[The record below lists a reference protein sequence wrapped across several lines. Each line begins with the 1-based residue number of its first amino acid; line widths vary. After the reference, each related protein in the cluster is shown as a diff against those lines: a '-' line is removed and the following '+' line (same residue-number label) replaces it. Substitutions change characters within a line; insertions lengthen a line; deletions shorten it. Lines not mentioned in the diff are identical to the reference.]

1 MHDARGTEPRARG
14 GGIPD
19 GALVGLLA
27 FLLGLAVLVWSA
39 TGLAALFAK
48 GAWPATV
55 TFTRTPGAVR
65 ALIAQPHDIPGAW
78 PDTAPAAL
86 SGWGLFWGLFI
97 SQLLVLLVLTIFTL
111 GVVARTKARRST
123 RSRQRSKT
131 TDETAS
137 TDRHPGPNTDTDDSP
152 NATAGTHRQ
161 RGTGGN
167 PDAPASTD
175 RRRGTDYSP
184 NATAGTHGHTTAG
197 THRAAVTGA
206 NPGPVPEGPR
216 APSDHPG
223 SRTATEAER
232 GRTPS
237 TAAAPRTGTPPTPA
251 SGTQRNP
258 APGPPPGP
266 AGARPDADQNG
277 TRHASRSGNPYAD
290 RHGNPHVDRH
300 VDPNEDPHTDWRG
313 IPDGERHRDPHTDR
327 NGNPHGNPHAPR
339 SGTPDEEPAPAPV
352 PAPPAPFPGPSQPA
366 AAAPLPS
373 SAAHAPVS
381 APAPRHGPAHPS
393 DSPRTPAPA
402 QEAYRYGFGYAP
414 PARTA
419 PAPAAHRLAY
429 AAPAERHHLA
439 ARAVSAAEGSVL
451 VVTSS
456 PALWQDT
463 KDARAKLGPVLLYDP
478 SHLCDTPARM
488 HWNPADGCA
497 DRDTAA
503 ARAVALLAPVRPQA
517 RLDAAVA
524 DTAETLLR
532 SWLQAAALDGL
543 PFKQLARWAQGNGS
557 QEPVRILRTHPQA
570 APGAAGEL
578 ESALI
583 AHPERREQAQYLTAR
598 ALSCLTS
605 VHIREACNPNRTDAL
620 TLASFA
626 AEGGTL
632 YVVGESLEDPRTRPG
647 AMPLL
652 TALASHVVEHGRR
665 MAVRSS
671 HGRLDPP
678 MTLVLED
685 VAAVAPVPQLPRLLT
700 DRALPLLAL
709 CRSREQARTRWPD
722 WPADIG

>member
-1 MHDARGTEPRARG
+1 MHDPRGTEPRARG

-19 GALVGLLA
+19 GVLVGLLA

-78 PDTAPAAL
+78 PDTAPTAL

-97 SQLLVLLVLTIFTL
+97 SQLLILLVLTIFTM
-111 GVVARTKARRST
+111 GVVTRAKARRT
-123 RSRQRSKT
+123 RAKQQHP
-131 TDETAS
+131 DEPGTPHQSAPGASGTA
-137 TDRHPGPNTDTDDSP
+137 TRDTGPGP
-152 NATAGTHRQ
+152 
-161 RGTGGN
+161 
-167 PDAPASTD
+167 
-175 RRRGTDYSP
+175 
-184 NATAGTHGHTTAG
+184 GTHGDSG
-197 THRAAVTGA
+197 RATP
-206 NPGPVPEGPR
+206 NP
-216 APSDHPG
+216 DLDQG
-223 SRTATEAER
+223 S
-232 GRTPS
+232 
-237 TAAAPRTGTPPTPA
+237 
-251 SGTQRNP
+251 
-258 APGPPPGP
+258 
-266 AGARPDADQNG
+266 
-277 TRHASRSGNPYAD
+277 
-290 RHGNPHVDRH
+290 
-300 VDPNEDPHTDWRG
+300 
-313 IPDGERHRDPHTDR
+313 
-327 NGNPHGNPHAPR
+327 R
-339 SGTPDEEPAPAPV
+339 SGTPGTDNTEPGPATPRAPVPGSRAANDADRGPAQPAPAP
-352 PAPPAPFPGPSQPA
+352 
-366 AAAPLPS
+366 

-381 APAPRHGPAHPS
+381 APARPRNAATP
-393 DSPRTPAPA
+393 TPAPA
-402 QEAYRYGFGYAP
+402 QDAYRYGFGYAP

-419 PAPAAHRLAY
+419 PRPAAHRFAY
-429 AAPAERHHLA
+429 APPAERHHLA
-439 ARAVSAAEGSVL
+439 AQAVSSAEGAVL

-503 ARAVALLAPVRPQA
+503 ARAIALLAPLRPQA

-543 PFKQLARWAQGNGS
+543 PFKQLARWAQGNGA
-557 QEPVRILRTHPQA
+557 QEPVRVLRTHPQA

-578 ESALI
+578 ESALT

-632 YVVGESLEDPRTRPG
+632 YVVGESLEDPRTQPG

-678 MTLVLED
+678 MALVLED
-685 VAAVAPVPQLPRLLT
+685 VAAVAPLPQLPALLT
-700 DRALPLLAL
+700 DETLPLLAL
-709 CRSREQARTRWPD
+709 CRSREQARARWPE
-722 WPADIG
+722 WPVTAG

>member
-1 MHDARGTEPRARG
+1 MHDARGREPRPRG

-48 GAWPATV
+48 GAWPSTV

-65 ALIAQPHDIPGAW
+65 ALIAQPHDIPAAW
-78 PDTAPAAL
+78 PDTDPAAL

-111 GVVARTKARRST
+111 GVFTRTKARRA
-123 RSRQRSKT
+123 RAKAKT
-131 TDETAS
+131 PAPAAPAPATDSLSAPGAAQAS
-137 TDRHPGPNTDTDDSP
+137 DAGAHPAPATGRAP
-152 NATAGTHRQ
+152 ATAPPHDG
-161 RGTGGN
+161 
-167 PDAPASTD
+167 PDPTSRPARVPAS
-175 RRRGTDYSP
+175 
-184 NATAGTHGHTTAG
+184 H
-197 THRAAVTGA
+197 
-206 NPGPVPEGPR
+206 
-216 APSDHPG
+216 
-223 SRTATEAER
+223 
-232 GRTPS
+232 
-237 TAAAPRTGTPPTPA
+237 
-251 SGTQRNP
+251 P
-258 APGPPPGP
+258 APGPRTDSPSSTASRPHPGP
-266 AGARPDADQNG
+266 STPG
-277 TRHASRSGNPYAD
+277 TTDGPAPAWDPTSGQGTHQA
-290 RHGNPHVDRH
+290 PH
-300 VDPNEDPHTDWRG
+300 
-313 IPDGERHRDPHTDR
+313 
-327 NGNPHGNPHAPR
+327 
-339 SGTPDEEPAPAPV
+339 PAPV
-352 PAPPAPFPGPSQPA
+352 PAPTAARNGAPGPNPAPSATPADPGTHPAPSPHAPRHHDGNEAPPPAVLPAPAQPA
-366 AAAPLPS
+366 PTPVSA
-373 SAAHAPVS
+373 AAHAPVS
-381 APAPRHGPAHPS
+381 APAPAQPRARTAPAA
-393 DSPRTPAPA
+393 APA

-414 PARTA
+414 AARPTA
-419 PAPAAHRLAY
+419 PPPAPRAAYAPPADRHRLA
-429 AAPAERHHLA
+429 AQ
-439 ARAVSAAEGSVL
+439 AVSAAEGAVL

-478 SHLCDTPARM
+478 SHLCDTPARL

-497 DRDTAA
+497 DRETAA
-503 ARAVALLAPVRPQA
+503 ARAIALLAPVRPQA

-524 DTAETLLR
+524 DTAETLVR

-557 QEPVRILRTHPQA
+557 QEPVRVLRTHPQA

-632 YVVGESLEDPRTRPG
+632 YVVGEPLEDPRTRPG
-647 AMPLL
+647 VMPLL

-665 MAVRSS
+665 MAARSS
-671 HGRLDPP
+671 DGRLDPP

-685 VAAVAPVPQLPRLLT
+685 VAAVAPVPQLPDLLM
-700 DRALPLLAL
+700 DEKLPLLAL
-709 CRSREQARTRWPD
+709 CRSREQARARWPE
-722 WPADIG
+722 WPVA